1 MAGKEHIVEETLLE
15 TIDGITSGVKL
26 IVFNDEVNTFDH
38 VIECLVRICDHD
50 ELQAE
55 QSALIIHYK
64 GKAVVKTGE
73 RGELSAMCQ
82 ALCDEGL
89 SAVIGE

>member
-1 MAGKEHIVEETLLE
+1 MSSKEKITEDPLLE
-15 TIDGITSGVKL
+15 TIDGITSGAKL
-26 IVFNDEVNTFDH
+26 IIFNDDVNTFDH
-38 VIECLVRICDHD
+38 VIECLVRICNH
-50 ELQAE
+50 EHLQAE
-55 QSALIIHYK
+55 QSAVIIHYK
-64 GKAVVKTGE
+64 GKATVKTGT

>member
-1 MAGKEHIVEETLLE
+1 MGAREHIIEAPVLE
-15 TIDGITSGVKL
+15 TIDGITNGATL
-26 IVFNDEVNTFDH
+26 IVYNDEVNTFDH

-50 ELQAE
+50 ILQAE

-64 GKAVVKTGE
+64 GKAVVKTGD

-89 SAVIGE
+89 NAAMGD